1 MRSVEGLDSAQCR
14 ASYTVEYVNT
24 MQTKDLQGLYI
35 QSPKLNRLNL
45 LTEVAADASITQAEL
60 ANRCSLSVA
69 MVNNYMKAFCNN
81 GFIEYKRKSVK
92 TVSYYLTSSGTLQME
107 MLQTELIDEMV
118 GMYINAKEQILTRI
132 VNQSDSA
139 LQQVFVYGSGHLAQ
153 LAFHAMEMSDIHVL
167 GVCDDD
173 PKMMGK
179 NLCGREVVHPSQI
192 RFAGPG
198 AVIIADT
205 VKTEEILGKLNFLLK
220 HGIKLIRLDKGLD
233 SKWTAQAQ
241 SRMHRLKTVR
251 KQHPVVNVR
260 TGEADK

>member
-1 MRSVEGLDSAQCR
+1 
-14 ASYTVEYVNT
+14 VNT
-24 MQTKDLQGLYI
+24 IQTKDLQSLYI

-69 MVNNYMKAFCNN
+69 MVNNYMKAFCNE
-81 GFIEYKRKSVK
+81 GVIEYKRKSVK
-92 TVSYYLTSSGTLQME
+92 QVSYYLTPSGIQQME

-118 GMYINAKEQILTRI
+118 DMYINAKEQILTRV
-132 VNQSDSA
+132 VNQSDSS
-139 LQQVFVYGSGHLAQ
+139 LLQVFVYGSGHLAQ
-153 LAFHAMEMSDIHVL
+153 LAFHALEMSNIRVL

-173 PKMMGK
+173 PKMIGRD
-179 NLCGREVVHPSQI
+179 LCGREVVHPSQI
-192 RFAGPG
+192 RFTGPG

-205 VKTEEILGKLNFLLK
+205 LKTEEILRNLDFLLK
-220 HGIKLIRLDKGLD
+220 DGIKLIRLDKGLG

-251 KQHPVVNVR
+251 KQHPITEVR
-260 TGEADK
+260 MGKADQ